1 MKVRLVMAAIAAISS
16 VTCFGG
22 LFDNAL
28 KAVSDTAKAVTAS
41 PAETREEAERAR
53 LKAVQEE
60 SARKEEE
67 RRKQVEKEQR
77 ERDETARAEREA
89 KRKEREAERRRAEE
103 TAQAERKAREEQ
115 REKQRKEKEEEYR
128 RYKEE
133 RERARKAQEEQRE
146 KERIAKEQKEKDEE
160 WRKCRERTA
169 LAFVSAQRGNTGS
182 VYVHAALKE
191 AFDGCVQ
198 YATNSEIK
206 THVPIYK
213 EITSGTTFGWVM
225 DNGYLPDGANV
236 RVVPFKIPGPNY
248 QGCLAY
254 VGNGV
259 GLCCA
264 ISKTEEIVHGG
275 ISEGFV
281 EEPLVEVFGMCK
293 EFPKSATIKEVVDA
307 IQKKYQSLKVNESQ
321 EDDEFLC
328 MDFVGFSKKVSRR
341 KIQFENGDL
350 QGSCVGEEVQFNK
363 VDWNSDAAAM
373 WICGGV
379 SEYLRKENSFKH
391 AEFEKASGECNAA
404 VRAEVKSGK
413 RQKDIASFKVK
424 FGNGNGGAEYEGEL
438 AYIMLETAKRTL
450 KERAFWNKKD
460 IERVKN
466 ELIAASA
473 QMEAQLGQAASAG
486 TLAKGPVL
494 MVYDKNAVSALV
506 DAEKKKDDTRK
517 AEAQKKKEAEKAAAL
532 DF

>member
-1 MKVRLVMAAIAAISS
+1 MKVRLVMAAIAAIPS

-41 PAETREEAERAR
+41 PAETREEAERDR
-53 LKAVQEE
+53 QKALLEE
-60 SARKEEE
+60 SERIKAEDRKKIEAEEE
-67 RRKQVEKEQR
+67 ARRQQREKEY
-77 ERDETARAEREA
+77 
-89 KRKEREAERRRAEE
+89 
-103 TAQAERKAREEQ
+103 AERKAKRDAEEA
-115 REKQRKEKEEEYR
+115 
-128 RYKEE
+128 
-133 RERARKAQEEQRE
+133 ARKARREQRE
-146 KERIAKEQKEKDEE
+146 KECAERKAKRDAEEAARKARQEQEEKNRLAKEQQDCQSRLVMACVVAE
-160 WRKCRERTA
+160 
-169 LAFVSAQRGNTGS
+169 RGNKGNVYVDAGLRNSFKGS
-182 VYVHAALKE
+182 V
-191 AFDGCVQ
+191 Q
-198 YATNSEIK
+198 YESNSLIR
-206 THVPIYK
+206 THVPLYK
-213 EITSGTTFGWVM
+213 EISSGSSVGWVI
-225 DNGYLPDGANV
+225 DNGYLSEKLGRINV
-236 RVVPFKIPGPNY
+236 SPFIIPEVNY
-248 QGCLAY
+248 RGCLFDIDK
-254 VGNGV
+254 GV

-264 ISKTEEIVHGG
+264 VSKAAKKPI
-275 ISEGFV
+275 
-281 EEPLVEVFGMCK
+281 VEVWGMRK
-293 EFPKSATIKEVVDA
+293 EFPKTATVKEV
-307 IQKKYQSLKVNESQ
+307 IEKLQKKYQGLKLNESQ

-350 QGSCVGEEVQFNK
+350 QGSCVGEEFQFNK
-363 VDWNSDAAAM
+363 VDWNSGAAAM

-391 AEFEKASGECNAA
+391 AEFEKAFGECTAA

-413 RQKDIASFKVK
+413 CQKDIASFKVK

-494 MVYDKNAVSALV
+494 VVYDKTAVSVLV
-506 DAEKKKDDTRK
+506 DAEKKRDDARK
-517 AEAQKKKEAEKAAAL
+517 AEAQKKKEAEEAAAL

>member
-16 VTCFGG
+16 ATCLGG

-41 PAETREEAERAR
+41 PAETGEEAERAR

-60 SARKEEE
+60 SERK
-67 RRKQVEKEQR
+67 
-77 ERDETARAEREA
+77 
-89 KRKEREAERRRAEE
+89 EAERRKKIEVEE
-103 TAQAERKAREEQ
+103 SERRQQMEKAQAERKAKRDAEEA
-115 REKQRKEKEEEYR
+115 
-128 RYKEE
+128 
-133 RERARKAQEEQRE
+133 ARKARQEQEEKNRL
-146 KERIAKEQKEKDEE
+146 AKEQQDCQLQLVMACVVAE
-160 WRKCRERTA
+160 
-169 LAFVSAQRGNTGS
+169 RGNKGNVYVDAGLRNSFKGS
-182 VYVHAALKE
+182 V
-191 AFDGCVQ
+191 Q
-198 YATNSEIK
+198 YEPNSLIR
-206 THVPIYK
+206 THVPLYK
-213 EITSGTTFGWVM
+213 EISSGSSVGWVI
-225 DNGYLPDGANV
+225 DNGYLSEKLGRINV
-236 RVVPFKIPGPNY
+236 SPFIIPEVNY
-248 QGCLAY
+248 RGCLFDIDK
-254 VGNGV
+254 GV

-264 ISKTEEIVHGG
+264 VSKAAEKPI
-275 ISEGFV
+275 
-281 EEPLVEVFGMCK
+281 VEVWGMRK
-293 EFPKSATIKEVVDA
+293 EFPKTATVKEVA
-307 IQKKYQSLKVNESQ
+307 EKLQKKYQGLKLSESQ
-321 EDDEFLC
+321 EADEFLC
-328 MDFVGFSKKVSRR
+328 MDFVGFSKKVNRH
-341 KIQFENGDL
+341 KVGFEN
-350 QGSCVGEEVQFNK
+350 EEVKGSVIEESVRFDK

-391 AEFEKASGECNAA
+391 AEFEKAFGECTAA

-424 FGNGNGGAEYEGEL
+424 FGNGNGGVEYAGES

-517 AEAQKKKEAEKAAAL
+517 AKAQKKKEAEKAAAL

>member
-16 VTCFGG
+16 ATCLGG

-41 PAETREEAERAR
+41 SAETGDEAERAR

-60 SARKEEE
+60 SERK
-67 RRKQVEKEQR
+67 
-77 ERDETARAEREA
+77 
-89 KRKEREAERRRAEE
+89 EAERRKKIEVEE
-103 TAQAERKAREEQ
+103 SERRQQMEKAQAERKAKRDAEEA
-115 REKQRKEKEEEYR
+115 
-128 RYKEE
+128 
-133 RERARKAQEEQRE
+133 ARKARQEQEEKNRL
-146 KERIAKEQKEKDEE
+146 AKEKQDCQSRLVMACVVAE
-160 WRKCRERTA
+160 
-169 LAFVSAQRGNTGS
+169 RGNKGNVYVDAGLRNFFKGS
-182 VYVHAALKE
+182 V
-191 AFDGCVQ
+191 Q
-198 YATNSEIK
+198 YEPNSLIR
-206 THVPIYK
+206 THVPLYK
-213 EITSGTTFGWVM
+213 GISSGSSIGWAI
-225 DNGYLPDGANV
+225 DNGYLSEKLGRINV
-236 RVVPFKIPGPNY
+236 HPFAIPEVNY
-248 QGCLAY
+248 RGCLFEIDE
-254 VGNGV
+254 GV

-264 ISKTEEIVHGG
+264 VSRIAAKPI
-275 ISEGFV
+275 
-281 EEPLVEVFGMCK
+281 VEVWGMRK
-293 EFPKSATIKEVVDA
+293 ECPKTFTAKKVIEAV
-307 IQKKYQSLKVNESQ
+307 QEKYQGLKLNESQ
-321 EDDEFLC
+321 EVDEFLC
-328 MDFVGFSKKVSRR
+328 MEYFGFSKKVNRH
-341 KIQFENGDL
+341 KVKFEN
-350 QGSCVGEEVQFNK
+350 EEVKGSVIEESVRFDK

-391 AEFEKASGECNAA
+391 AEFEKTFDECTAA

-424 FGNGNGGAEYEGEL
+424 FGNGNGGVEYAGES
-438 AYIMLETAKRTL
+438 AYIMLETAKQTL